1 MLISL
6 DSSAA
11 IKWVIQEQGWQAIDR
26 VMHHDNTDCVLAGPA
41 LTEVIFRSRARG
53 NMSSPQQISTA
64 LSAQGVRVEPADE
77 LDLMRAAALLEIS
90 AQHPGPSKSVDGS
103 GSTLSLG
110 DALILAVSE
119 KMGAKVLTGD
129 RYWGW
134 MVDQGLLT
142 LEVHSIP
149 G

>member
-1 MLISL
+1 
-6 DSSAA
+6 
-11 IKWVIQEQGWQAIDR
+11 
-26 VMHHDNTDCVLAGPA
+26 
-41 LTEVIFRSRARG
+41 
-53 NMSSPQQISTA
+53 MSSPQQMSTA